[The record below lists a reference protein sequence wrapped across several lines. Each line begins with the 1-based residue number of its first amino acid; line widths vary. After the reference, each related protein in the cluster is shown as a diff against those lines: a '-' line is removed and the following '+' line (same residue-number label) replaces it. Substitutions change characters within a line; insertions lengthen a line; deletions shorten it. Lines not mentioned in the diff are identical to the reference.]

1 MISSWGVV
9 ASVWRWRRLVRELAR
24 RDFQARYAGSLLGAA
39 WAVVQPAVHFGLYW
53 VVFDRLLGT
62 RLASGDGVGPFA
74 LYLLSGLVPFLAL
87 QEMLQRAVS
96 LAQEQAALIRHVNVP
111 VEVLVSGALLG
122 VAARQAVALVLVA
135 AACGLVG
142 TLGVAQLPALAL
154 GLGMLLV
161 AGWGVAL
168 TLFVVGAFAPDS
180 QQVVAVGSLVALFA
194 TPIVYREAAVP
205 AHFRGW
211 FDVNPL
217 TGLVDL
223 FRVGLVGGTLSPTRT
238 TLAAV
243 VTVLCVGAGLWLLQ
257 RRAAS
262 VRDVV

>member
-1 MISSWGVV
+1 MTSSWGTV

-39 WAVVQPAVHFGLYW
+39 WAVLQPAVHFGLYW

-74 LYLLSGLVPFLAL
+74 LYLLSGLVPYLAL
-87 QEMLQRAVS
+87 QEMLQRAVG
-96 LAQEQAALIRHVNVP
+96 LAHEQAALIRHVNVP

-122 VAARQAVALVLVA
+122 VVARQMVALVIVA
-135 AACGLVG
+135 AACGVVG
-142 TLGVAQLPALAL
+142 TLGVAQLPALLL

-168 TLFVVGAFAPDS
+168 TLFVVGAYVPDS
-180 QQVVAVGSLVALFA
+180 QQVVAVGSMVALFA
-194 TPIVYREAAVP
+194 TPIVYREEAVP
-205 AHFRGW
+205 AHLRGW
-211 FDVNPL
+211 FDLNPL

-223 FRVGLVGGTLSPTRT
+223 FRVGLVGGAISSRRT
-238 TLAAV
+238 ALAGAV
-243 VTVLCVGAGLWLLQ
+243 AVLCVGVGLWALR